1 MQSIRKIAPGM
12 LHWVQLHA
20 IKHEFELR
28 SGDELCGT
36 LYWEKAFGSLASVTS
51 EDGES
56 TFKRVGFLNP
66 RVTVRQPGSDLD
78 IAIFKP
84 GWTGSGSLEFPSGR
98 RF

>member
-51 EDGES
+51 EDGEW